1 MGVSSSRRL
10 SRLQQEGAMHGE
22 LLTISDLAAYL
33 FGVRSERNY
42 KRALRMVQQG
52 HIPHIKTGSR
62 LYVSRSQLESL
73 LRTEPAS
80 DGD

>member
-1 MGVSSSRRL
+1 MD
-10 SRLQQEGAMHGE
+10 GE

-33 FGVRSERNY
+33 FGEKSERNY

-62 LYVSRSQLESL
+62 LYVSRTQLESL
-73 LRTEPAS
+73 LRTELAS